1 MRSVLSHR
9 PNKFLFDHYYYCF
22 TIGSQINLIVLMN
35 YKSVSLLNE
44 VAKYAFTIHL
54 DLEQRNFK
62 TN

>member
-9 PNKFLFDHYYYCF
+9 PNKFLFDRYYYFF

-35 YKSVSLLNE
+35 DRSVSFLNE

-54 DLEQRNFK
+54 DLE
-62 TN
+62 